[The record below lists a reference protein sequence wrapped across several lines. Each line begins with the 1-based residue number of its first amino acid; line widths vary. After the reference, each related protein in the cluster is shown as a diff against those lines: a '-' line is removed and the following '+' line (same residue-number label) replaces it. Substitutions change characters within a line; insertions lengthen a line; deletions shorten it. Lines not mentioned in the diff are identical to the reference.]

1 MIIERHDSGSMT
13 INHNDMFFFAHL
25 INKQVYLLI
34 HIKCDGYTYI
44 GKFSDEEH
52 IKEAINIYADQEN
65 EMKALD

>member
-34 HIKCDGYTYI
+34 HINRYGYTYI
-44 GKFSDEEH
+44 GKFNNEEH
-52 IKEAINIYADQEN
+52 IKEAINIYAQPEN
-65 EMKALD
+65 